1 MKLEKEYLAICNPP
15 PNADKTWFI
24 NRGFTFERILN
35 KLLLNDKLEP
45 RSGFKPDGEQ
55 IDGSF
60 FLDGSV
66 LLLEAK
72 WHKSSLPA
80 SSIYQFKGKVDGK
93 LQGTLGVFISMSGYS
108 TDAVDA
114 LTLGKSLN
122 IILFGREDIEAAI
135 LRKLSFRNILKNKLR
150 KAAEEGV
157 VYYPT
162 EIEEVTR
169 ERSQSTEI
177 ENFSFDPVSQTIV
190 ERRNTSDLYADLV
203 IICEGDSDRR
213 ILSLLCSKILNNE
226 KSGKKIKI
234 VVAMGKHVI
243 PKVANALNNVA
254 GNNVPI
260 LIVADSDGDRDKT
273 FSMFNSGI
281 SFDNWRASIP
291 DPEIEAWLGL
301 SRVEFQKLRRKK
313 NKIAESIDS
322 LASKIDIDNLKD
334 TDSSF
339 KDFYEAIVSA

>member
-1 MKLEKEYLAICNPP
+1 MDIEEEYLAICTPP
-15 PNADKTWFI
+15 QDADKKWFI
-24 NRGFTFERILN
+24 QRGFAFERILN
-35 KLLLNDKLEP
+35 QLLLNDKLEP
-45 RSGFKPDGEQ
+45 RSGYKPEGEQ

-122 IILFGREDIEAAI
+122 IILFGKEDIEAAI
-135 LRKLSFRNILKNKLR
+135 LKKLSFRNILKSKLR

-169 ERSQSTEI
+169 KSAHSTEI
-177 ENFSFDPVSQTIV
+177 ENFSFDPVLQTIV
-190 ERRNTSDLYADLV
+190 EQRGTSDLYADLV
-203 IICEGDSDRR
+203 IICEGESDRR
-213 ILSLLCSKILNNE
+213 ILSLLCNKILDKE
-226 KSGKKIKI
+226 ESAKTIKI
-234 VVAMGKHVI
+234 VVAMGKYVI

-260 LIVADSDGDRDKT
+260 LIVADSDGDREKT
-273 FSMFNSGI
+273 VGMFNSGI
-281 SFDNWRASIP
+281 SFANWNTSIP
-291 DPEIEAWLGL
+291 EPEIESWLGL
-301 SRVEFQKLRRKK
+301 SRDEFRKLRRKT
-313 NKIAESIDS
+313 NTMAETIDNLIS
-322 LASKIDIDNLKD
+322 QIDIDNLKN

-339 KDFYEAIVSA
+339 KDFYEAVVSA